1 MDGVKKEDY
10 DISYK
15 GVLGKRK
22 KKKKEAEPRFPPSP
36 PMSPFEKPIEQQEV
50 EGVSNPK

>member
-22 KKKKEAEPRFPPSP
+22 EEEPRLPPSP

>member
-22 KKKKEAEPRFPPSP
+22 KKKKEEEPRLPPSP
-36 PMSPFEKPIEQQEV
+36 PMSPFEKPIEQQGMED
-50 EGVSNPK
+50 GSNSK

>member
-22 KKKKEAEPRFPPSP
+22 KKKEEEPRLPPSP
-36 PMSPFEKPIEQQEV
+36 PMSPFEKPIEQQRMED
-50 EGVSNPK
+50 GSNSK

>member
-22 KKKKEAEPRFPPSP
+22 KKKEEEPRLPPSP
-36 PMSPFEKPIEQQEV
+36 PMSPFEKPIEQQGMED
-50 EGVSNPK
+50 GSNSK